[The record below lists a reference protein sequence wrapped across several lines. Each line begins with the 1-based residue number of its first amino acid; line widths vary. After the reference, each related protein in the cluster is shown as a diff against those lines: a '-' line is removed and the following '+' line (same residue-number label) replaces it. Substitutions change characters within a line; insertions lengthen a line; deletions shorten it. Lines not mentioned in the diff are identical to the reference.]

1 MRIAL
6 IGAGK
11 TGGYVKELAGSGDRV
26 AVFDEYDKPDA
37 VRLKESDVAILFVP
51 GSAAAELIDPVLES
65 GIPAAWG
72 TTGFVWPE
80 DLDQRVKTVG
90 TRWILASNF
99 SLGMHLLRRSL
110 QIIGS
115 GADVLKNPEYHIH
128 EIHHTDKQD
137 APSGTAL
144 SWKEW
149 LGKEEARITS
159 SREGDV
165 KGIHS
170 LHVKTDYES
179 IHIKHE
185 AHDRAV
191 FAHGALWA
199 ARFLVEDRSL
209 EPGVY
214 PIESIIDLAFRL

>member
-1 MRIAL
+1 MKIAL

-11 TGGYVKELAGSGDRV
+11 TGRYVKDLAGSEDRV
-26 AVFDEYDKPDA
+26 TVFDEFNKPDA
-37 VRLKESDVAILFVP
+37 ERLSESDVAIIFVP
-51 GSAAAELIDPVLES
+51 GRAAGELIAPVLES

-72 TTGFVWPE
+72 TTGYDWPE
-80 DLDQRVKTVG
+80 DLPERVRTAG

-99 SLGMHLLRRSL
+99 SLGMHLVRRSI
-110 QIIGS
+110 QIIGR
-115 GADVLKNPEYHIH
+115 GADLLKDPGFHIH
-128 EIHHTDKQD
+128 EIHHTDKLD

-149 LGKEEARITS
+149 LGKEEAQITS

-179 IHIKHE
+179 IQIRHE

-199 ARFLVEDRSL
+199 ARFLIENRSV

-214 PIESIIDLAFRL
+214 PIESIIDLAFNL